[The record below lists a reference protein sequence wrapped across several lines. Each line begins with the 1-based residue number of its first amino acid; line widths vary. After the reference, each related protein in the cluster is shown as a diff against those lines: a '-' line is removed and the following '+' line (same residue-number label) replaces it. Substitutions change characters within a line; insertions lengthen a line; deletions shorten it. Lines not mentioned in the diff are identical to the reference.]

1 MAFIGRTRSAASGD
15 AAEHKRY
22 YAHLHVLVDPGEP
35 LDLDVHAGL
44 FEDLA
49 VYTFLE
55 RLAQFQHPAGRL
67 PLAVVAAPDDEH
79 TVVLI
84 EYDSCDADGVAG
96 RSVTG
101 ATRLPIVTGRGD
113 PVRSR
118 RRVSCPGGGLAF

>member
-1 MAFIGRTRSAASGD
+1 MRSAASGN
-15 AAEHKRY
+15 ATEHERH

-44 FEDLA
+44 FEYLA
-49 VYTFLE
+49 AYAVLE
-55 RLAQFQHPAGRL
+55 RLAQFQHAAGWL
-67 PLAVVAAPDDEH
+67 PLAVVSAPDGEH

-118 RRVSCPGGGLAF
+118 RRVSCPSGELAF

>member
-67 PLAVVAAPDDEH
+67 PLAVVAAPDGEH

-96 RSVTG
+96 KIGHWSHAATDRDGTRGPGSVSTAG
-101 ATRLPIVTGRGD
+101 
-113 PVRSR
+113 
-118 RRVSCPGGGLAF
+118 